1 MEMVNVECEEQEMK
15 INNDEDLANS
25 LTIQI
30 IISSSYLRRLVMTFS
45 DLMKLFYVNKTIQIL
60 KQNYQVTQKN

>member
-45 DLMKLFYVNKTIQIL
+45 DLMKLFYVNKTIQ
-60 KQNYQVTQKN
+60 

>member
-30 IISSSYLRRLVMTFS
+30 IISSSYLRRSVMTFS
-45 DLMKLFYVNKTIQIL
+45 DLMKLFYVNKTIQ
-60 KQNYQVTQKN
+60 